1 MKIAILGLGSIG
13 RRHGRNFQAIGG
25 STIIGFDPSAERR
38 AAFEAEVVATTTADI
53 EDAVAAADLVCVC
66 SPNRFH
72 TDQALLAAKAGK
84 ALFIEKPVG
93 IALAPVAELRRV
105 VAEKGLFAHVGSN
118 WKFHP
123 AFVTMKRLL
132 GEGRVGRVVAAQVLA
147 GQWLP
152 DWHPWEDYRNM
163 YSSRAELGGG
173 IVLDSHEFDYLP
185 WLLGPVTEVK
195 AFTRNSGALE
205 IDTEDCACVAMR
217 LAGGILATIQVDY
230 IQREYRRRYHI
241 CGDGGTL
248 EWDMASGQ
256 VRLFDARSKTA
267 ETFDCTPP
275 DINDMYV
282 AQARHVLAG
291 ARGGASPVTDLAAAE
306 AVLKVLLQIK
316 ESG

>member
-1 MKIAILGLGSIG
+1 MNIAILGLGSIG

-25 STIIGFDPSAERR
+25 SAIIGFDPSAERR
-38 AAFEAEVVATTTADI
+38 AAFEAEVAATTTADVEEAI
-53 EDAVAAADLVCVC
+53 AMAELVCVC

-72 TDQALLAAKAGK
+72 TDQALMAAKAGR
-84 ALFIEKPVG
+84 ALFIEKPLGV
-93 IALAPVAELRRV
+93 ALAPVAELRRV
-105 VAEKGLFAHVGSN
+105 VAEKGVFAHVGSN

-132 GEGRVGRVVAAQVLA
+132 TEGRIGRVVAAQVLA

-152 DWHPWEDYRNM
+152 DWHPWEDYRQM

-185 WLLGPVTEVK
+185 WLMGPVTDVK
-195 AFTRNSGALE
+195 SFVRNSGALE
-205 IDTEDCACVAMR
+205 IDTEDCASVIMR
-217 LAGGILATIQVDY
+217 FADGALATVQVDY

-248 EWDMASGQ
+248 EWDMSTGQ
-256 VRLFDARSKTA
+256 VRLFDAVSKSVQI
-267 ETFDCTPP
+267 FDCAPP

-282 AQARHVLAG
+282 AQALHLLAG
-291 ARGGASPVTDLAAAE
+291 VRGAEPPVTDLATAE

-316 ESG
+316 ECA